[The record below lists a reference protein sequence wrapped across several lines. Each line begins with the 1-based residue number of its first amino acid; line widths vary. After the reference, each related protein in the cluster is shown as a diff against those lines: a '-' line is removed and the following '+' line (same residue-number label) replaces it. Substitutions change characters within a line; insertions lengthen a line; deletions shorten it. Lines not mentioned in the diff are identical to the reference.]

1 MLKQGLARLESIVG
15 DKVGH
20 LYLDGDTPLEIV
32 KEMLFQFA
40 SHVAEIEREALE
52 KQKQEAVQEAVDEV
66 LDG

>member
-20 LYLDGDTPLEIV
+20 LYLDGDTPLAIV
-32 KEMLFQFA
+32 KEMLFQFSA
-40 SHVAEIEREALE
+40 HVAEIERQALE
-52 KQKQEAVQEAVDEV
+52 KQKQEASNEAVVEV